1 MEAAWSIT
9 DLPPAAPGIL
19 LLQLLVDIGLL
30 GSSSFTIFK
39 FIDWWFLT
47 TFHSQLRLKVSGLDW
62 TEIIYF
68 HWILFEYAGLG
79 ENEIM
84 LHPHHIVISLSNK
97 TKPIGLKIVMFGMY
111 V

>member
-1 MEAAWSIT
+1 MNIKHC
-9 DLPPAAPGIL
+9 
-19 LLQLLVDIGLL
+19 
-30 GSSSFTIFK
+30 SSFSCD
-39 FIDWWFLT
+39 IDWWFLT